1 MCDFSPF
8 TSSRRIIIS
17 QNQMQLFISHLS
29 AINKHFFS
37 QAFSKATLRMK
48 FSFLRRTAGSP
59 ASLSPLAA
67 SSEDEKSSSPE
78 SPPAQGLLALLLYN
92 EFSFKESCTS
102 DDGCADSTPA
112 SGTIEGTDGCTNTGG
127 NASAERGASSRAS
140 NLPSSSRSVRFAP
153 NLCEVRKRPLGRLA
167 DKYWYLHKGCPR
179 DCDLPKKSAEMCPP
193 SRGIIKASSSCG
205 EPLGSG
211 YFIEGLRIRRY
222 SHRLHQKA
230 LKEASKSI

>member
-1 MCDFSPF
+1 
-8 TSSRRIIIS
+8 
-17 QNQMQLFISHLS
+17 
-29 AINKHFFS
+29 
-37 QAFSKATLRMK
+37 MK
-48 FSFLRRTAGSP
+48 FPIRKLIALFAGSP

-67 SSEDEKSSSPE
+67 SSEDEKSSSPK
-78 SPPAQGLLALLLYN
+78 SLPAQGLLASLLST

-102 DDGCADSTPA
+102 DGGCADSTPA
-112 SGTIEGTDGCTNTGG
+112 SGTIEGTDGCTNTGR
-127 NASAERGASSRAS
+127 NAPAERGASSRPS
-140 NLPSSSRSVRFAP
+140 NLPSSSRSVRFAR
-153 NLCEVRKRPLGRLA
+153 NLCEVRKRPRGRLA

-179 DCDLPKKSAEMCPP
+179 DCDLPKKSAKMCPP